1 MARPVSHARLV
12 SLCTLPLLAGCS
24 SWNQTGAPADSAKD
38 SAPPAAAAPA
48 SPLAPAQRVGYRYPD
63 DPPVLDGPDLQGFV
77 GGFRHK
83 VILLHFWAS
92 WSQRSV
98 EEIDELARLQDDLVD
113 SEFQVISCCLDPPA
127 DWRSRTLP
135 ALRRGGANFPCIVIP
150 AEAKPQVKDWLD
162 PNWSYDV
169 PARFLL
175 DRRGQ
180 IVARSASSAPL
191 AGVLEEARRLAR

>member
-1 MARPVSHARLV
+1 LCA
-12 SLCTLPLLAGCS
+12 SLPLFVMPLLAGCS
-24 SWNQTGAPADSAKD
+24 WSNQTGAPADSAKD
-38 SAPPAAAAPA
+38 GAPPSAVAPA
-48 SPLAPAQRVGYRYPD
+48 SPLTPAQRVGYRYPE

-83 VILLHFWAS
+83 VVLLHFWAS

-98 EEIDELARLQDDLVD
+98 EEIDELARLQDNLVD

-135 ALRRGGANFPCIVIP
+135 ALRRAGANFPCIVIP
-150 AEAKPQVKDWLD
+150 TEAKPQVKDWLD
-162 PNWSYDV
+162 PNWSYDL

-175 DRRGQ
+175 DRHGQ

-191 AGVLEEARRLAR
+191 AGVLEEARRLVR